1 MQTMSTKQ
9 TKGDSPDPYLMTPAN
24 RTSACPVTTHFHE
37 SPVSDVQSVT
47 CPVQGASPLD
57 RERSQIM
64 KSSSSLIGTFIGPLL
79 RPPVPIG
86 PSRTMFRPS
95 PILSRV
101 RHRCI
106 LTVKLCRRCR
116 ASQTISSWK
125 TLIRVS
131 DLYMSVHQLIS
142 MTWTELLRSIKNLKF
157 DKHCAEKLDCALG
170 RLPEFLGF
178 LNSQKM
184 MTSLR
189 CKLLLDEP
197 DLDVLYG
204 RPVST
209 SMSDATR
216 DKVSHYISCL
226 QEEGRHGSAYFVKL
240 HHLRKYPHQFTLA
253 DRHLLETTAGDFAEL
268 IQRNYDASWHDHGA
282 PEPFWTSFV
291 RSPLFPHEYFLVL
304 YTTKG
309 KDSENKALTR
319 SDVVAHDDRTD
330 CLGRSISHLH
340 HDYGPD
346 EDWKICRHETKGIW
360 SGWRMDADL
369 QHQDILGRTALHYAC
384 GEGDLGLVEI
394 LLSAGADVST
404 PTVTGMG
411 PMHFAACGGYT
422 SICKLLWEKS
432 ASRELLHDQNAL
444 QTTAPPAPFVCAVLA
459 GRHEITDF
467 FCKQVLR
474 PEHLS
479 HLAPLLIMAV
489 RKSRHSVVEV
499 LLQFK
504 NHYDITQMD
513 NDGHDAMY
521 YAQRLQKNRTEV
533 MTLLNQ
539 AMSILANGNRRR
551 ENGHVRKDAPSRL
564 DSLHSGLYLSTTKES
579 SWDQDMLRVRELA
592 TDRQHEQGLDEFN
605 DALIEN
611 RRRVQPSASPNLR
624 GPDS

>member
-1 MQTMSTKQ
+1 M
-9 TKGDSPDPYLMTPAN
+9 A
-24 RTSACPVTTHFHE
+24 A
-37 SPVSDVQSVT
+37 
-47 CPVQGASPLD
+47 
-57 RERSQIM
+57 
-64 KSSSSLIGTFIGPLL
+64 
-79 RPPVPIG
+79 
-86 PSRTMFRPS
+86 
-95 PILSRV
+95 
-101 RHRCI
+101 
-106 LTVKLCRRCR
+106 
-116 ASQTISSWK
+116 

-142 MTWTELLRSIKNLKF
+142 MTWTELLRSVKNLKF

-178 LNSQKM
+178 LNSQKT

-189 CKLLLDEP
+189 CKLSLDEP

-268 IQRNYDASWHDHGA
+268 IQRNYDASWHGHGA

-319 SDVVAHDDRTD
+319 SYIVDHDYRTD

-340 HDYGPD
+340 HDYGPH
-346 EDWKICRHETKGIW
+346 EDWKLCRHETKGIL

-404 PTVTGMG
+404 PAVTGMG

-459 GRHEITDF
+459 GRAEITDF

-474 PEHLS
+474 PEDLS

-489 RKSRHSVVEV
+489 RKSRHNVVEV

-504 NHYDITQMD
+504 DRYDIMQRD
-513 NDGHDAMY
+513 NDGHDAVY

-533 MTLLNQ
+533 ITLLTQ
-539 AMSILANGNRRR
+539 TMSILADGNRRR

-564 DSLHSGLYLSTTKES
+564 DSLHGGLNLSTTKES
-579 SWDQDMLRVRELA
+579 SWNQDLLRVHDLV
-592 TDRQHEQGLDEFN
+592 TDRQHEQGLDEFH
-605 DALIEN
+605 DAMVNQLYYVPQFRTRLSLQDLTVIRNIPRIARDQGTSEIVDGLIEN

-624 GPDS
+624 GPNS